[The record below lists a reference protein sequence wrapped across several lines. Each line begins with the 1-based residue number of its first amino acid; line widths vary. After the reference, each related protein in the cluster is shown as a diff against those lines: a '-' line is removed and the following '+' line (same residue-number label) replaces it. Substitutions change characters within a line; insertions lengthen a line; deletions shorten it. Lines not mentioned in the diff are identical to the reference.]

1 MLVSQ
6 NFEEENN
13 VFISR
18 KNVESELGVRV
29 WWNPY
34 LSKIIYNMTGS
45 LKKFKEKLGDEYDR
59 KIKEYA
65 DSQDIAG
72 AVTQCKT
79 CNKLALFHDPGPCS
93 RSKAEQEELEDIEL
107 MKNGILNEIMV
118 EKMRGESKGKETD
131 VVESLVEALKKVVNV
146 KPAQITKTKKPPVW
160 NKETFEDFKIEVEAW
175 DNSHNGDEYVKYD
188 ELMEKLKENKNIK
201 GLAEFACTVL
211 IQRTREKKN
220 VKEVLK
226 ILEEKYAL
234 TRREKFEQII
244 EKIKRF
250 QDSSEKKGLELWEN
264 FHKIEAMCEKME
276 VEKNFK
282 YFLAILFSKKVYESE
297 VITKNEKRCIQ
308 EKIENEKEE
317 NIINVLRKEFKSI
330 KIEFKRDGYNTT
342 GSV

>member
-1 MLVSQ
+1 MA
-6 NFEEENN
+6 
-13 VFISR
+13 
-18 KNVESELGVRV
+18 
-29 WWNPY
+29 
-34 LSKIIYNMTGS
+34 KII
-45 LKKFKEKLGDEYDR
+45 
-59 KIKEYA
+59 EYA
-65 DSQDIAG
+65 SSKDIAG

-79 CNKLALFHDPGPCS
+79 CNKLAFFHDPGPCS
-93 RSKAEQEELEDIEL
+93 RSKAEQEDLEDIDV
-107 MKNGILNEIMV
+107 MKNCILNEIM
-118 EKMRGESKGKETD
+118 EERMRGDSKGKDTD

-264 FHKIEAMCEKME
+264 FQKIEAMCEKME

-282 YFLAILFSKKVYESE
+282 YFLAILFSKKLYESE

-330 KIEFKRDGYNTT
+330 KIEFERDEYNTT
-342 GSV
+342 GSNANYNTTGSDANDNATNTMFTNSGRSRYENWKKSSELKQF